1 MTSKLFCPMCIS
13 SGGSTSGSRKRR
25 KGHRS
30 SVDSVGSDNEDDNFY
45 RPSKEA
51 LKSKTSSISTSDPDQ
66 PFHVPSIFKPIRV
79 DSPALFVRGSN
90 STVSEQSRVFGGKNE
105 TGELQD
111 IAASSSE
118 EEIGYRSKAI
128 GTSDDNNIGLSRQD
142 EKGEKI
148 KMLEEC
154 DDDDDDSNEYDPD
167 DDNRKGTCS
176 HKQVQDEQQQSREN
190 DKKSGEAAAA
200 VAGAESLEE
209 QGEKR
214 SCKDRSNKTDD
225 ISKSVGAS
233 SSPRT
238 KKSLG
243 KPHGSPTIVNIA
255 RARPRAGS
263 DFKKK
268 LNQHGLPKS
277 EFEDGTDDSILN
289 PDDPGSHPH
298 HYEEHQNDDKE
309 RNQQECCAYSYDSQS
324 SRSLSVNYDSH
335 CPDLEARQP
344 LLLAASELDLVSDD
358 EENEDCIMEENE
370 DEQEEENERQQGFVP
385 NTHATF
391 QQIDNSSQE
400 EMGERETKSAD
411 KSDLILE
418 KEEKKIVQ
426 VSQGKIV
433 IPQIVTDSSID
444 STGVSRDNMDLH
456 HLQARNL
463 PSSENSSKS
472 STPAPPSLPD
482 CPPPDSESDC
492 WSRSGSNTRCPS
504 RSCGGSCHCYYY
516 YRNSSNRNKRQSCS
530 CGTSPVRDQ
539 QQIYYD
545 GHTQTTGNRAD
556 GGSGPPCSENFECK
570 GALSLVDMSQI
581 HYADSASSCCG
592 SDICDMGDGDN
603 TITRTAVATLKSN
616 NNRVVHTSTHHAS
629 VTSPVIAQNSS
640 ETTIATVVVT
650 DNNNDN
656 DPYGKNDSRSSYD
669 SHVGAA
675 AARVDDNNDVIGNVN
690 RNTDAGQD
698 SSQNF
703 SYTTASTYCHVENDD
718 RAANQQQPT
727 IVRYGSAYRPIKKVS
742 ASVNTDIVMP
752 SHEIYAADKDND
764 ENIEAMIMSLDR
776 SDSQEELRSASTT
789 PTPEKYVGDDDDSNV
804 GGEEIRECRLLSTSS
819 LPPSASPSQ
828 AFQEEGDRSPSAI
841 TTTGK
846 AKGIRSS
853 SVTITLMR
861 TPRETHTEDDMKMPT
876 ARSEENKELVESD
889 PNLWRST
896 AERKSTPESIPT
908 MITYTLRN
916 RRTNE
921 NRGNDNQLETRILAE
936 GFYYSEMDLDLAL
949 QNKHTQ
955 ASGKWHY
962 PYHSTG
968 HVPTADDPRTP
979 LVLVGEVEGGEES
992 VEEYEE
998 PVLGLGQEEGE
1009 DEDEITIEDLRPLIA
1024 AATTTKSV
1032 NEDDGAD
1039 QSPQVHYRGVRT
1051 NVTGSW
1057 FSLSSSSSLEDY
1069 DEKELIMASSSDRDI
1084 AAAAIVAATTA
1095 NTTAFDPERFSP
1107 ESSPSLSILS
1117 YEEILTEQQRIQQ
1130 DVQRVVDA
1138 VKKQNFDKSD
1148 DTEELGDGSKHDGQ
1162 LLSCLVCNRHDFHCM
1177 HCRHDCRR
1185 CE

>member
-1 MTSKLFCPMCIS
+1 MSSKLFCPMCIS

-30 SVDSVGSDNEDDNFY
+30 SVDSVGSDNDDDNFY

-90 STVSEQSRVFGGKNE
+90 STVSEQSRVFGRKGE

-111 IAASSSE
+111 IATSSSE
-118 EEIGYRSKAI
+118 EEIGSRSKAI
-128 GTSDDNNIGLSRQD
+128 GTSDDNNIGLCRRD

-148 KMLEEC
+148 KILEEC
-154 DDDDDDSNEYDPD
+154 DDDDSNEYDAD

-176 HKQVQDEQQQSREN
+176 HKQVQDKQQQSKEN
-190 DKKSGEAAAA
+190 DKKSGEAAAV
-200 VAGAESLEE
+200 VAGAESLEK

-268 LNQHGLPKS
+268 LNQHGLPRS
-277 EFEDGTDDSILN
+277 ELQDATDDSILN
-289 PDDPGSHPH
+289 PDDPGSHHH
-298 HYEEHQNDDKE
+298 HYEEQQSDDKE

-344 LLLAASELDLVSDD
+344 LLFAASELDLVSDD
-358 EENEDCIMEENE
+358 DVNEDCIMEENE
-370 DEQEEENERQQGFVP
+370 DEQQEEENERQQGFVP
-385 NTHATF
+385 DTHATF
-391 QQIDNSSQE
+391 QQMDNSSQE
-400 EMGERETKSAD
+400 EMENEERETKSAENR
-411 KSDLILE
+411 DLILE
-418 KEEKKIVQ
+418 KEEEKIGR

-444 STGVSRDNMDLH
+444 NTGESGDNMDFH
-456 HLQARNL
+456 HQLRNL

-492 WSRSGSNTRCPS
+492 WSRSGSNTRCTS
-504 RSCGGSCHCYYY
+504 RSCGVSSCHCYYY

-539 QQIYYD
+539 QQSYED
-545 GHTQTTGNRAD
+545 GQSQTTGNRVD
-556 GGSGPPCSENFECK
+556 GGSGPPCSQNFEYK

-603 TITRTAVATLKSN
+603 TITRTTVTPLKSN
-616 NNRVVHTSTHHAS
+616 NNRVVHTSTNRSS
-629 VTSPVIAQNSS
+629 VTSPVTAPNSS

-656 DPYGKNDSRSSYD
+656 DPDIKNDSRSPYYG
-669 SHVGAA
+669 HVAPV
-675 AARVDDNNDVIGNVN
+675 RVDGNNDDIGNVN
-690 RNTDAGQD
+690 RYTDAGQG
-698 SSQNF
+698 SAPNF
-703 SYTTASTYCHVENDD
+703 SYPTTSTYCQVENED
-718 RAANQQQPT
+718 RAANQQQQ
-727 IVRYGSAYRPIKKVS
+727 VRYTYRPIKKVS

-752 SHEIYAADKDND
+752 PHEIYSTDKDDD
-764 ENIEAMIMSLDR
+764 ENVERMIMSLDR

-789 PTPEKYVGDDDDSNV
+789 PTPEKYVGDDDEDSNV
-804 GGEEIRECRLLSTSS
+804 GGGKIRECRLLSTTS
-819 LPPSASPSQ
+819 LPPSELSQ
-828 AFQEEGDRSPSAI
+828 AFPQNSGEEGYLPPSAI

-861 TPRETHTEDDMKMPT
+861 TPRETQTEDDNMKMP
-876 ARSEENKELVESD
+876 SEENKELVESD

-896 AERKSTPESIPT
+896 GERNSTPESIPT

-949 QNKHTQ
+949 QNKHMQ

-968 HVPTADDPRTP
+968 HVPTADDPITP

-998 PVLGLGQEEGE
+998 PVLGLGEEEGE
-1009 DEDEITIEDLRPLIA
+1009 DEDENTIEDLRPLIA
-1024 AATTTKSV
+1024 AATTAISV

-1069 DEKELIMASSSDRDI
+1069 DEKELIMASSSDREI
-1084 AAAAIVAATTA
+1084 TAAMVAATTS
-1095 NTTAFDPERFSP
+1095 TTAFDPERFSP

-1138 VKKQNFDKSD
+1138 VKKQNLDKND
-1148 DTEELGDGSKHDGQ
+1148 GTEENDGGGQ
-1162 LLSCLVCNRHDFHCM
+1162 LLFCFVCNRHA
-1177 HCRHDCRR
+1177 
-1185 CE
+1185 